1 MSSNTGVCMYLIY
14 RWPRRLFKVNER
26 FQLKNERAT
35 ALNKN
40 GKDYLL
46 AELSLLHGND
56 SEPLKLEINQYI
68 D

>member
-1 MSSNTGVCMYLIY
+1 M
-14 RWPRRLFKVNER
+14 NER